1 MIVGG
6 SADLA
11 LKIFQF
17 RNILGKIRTD
27 SKICKITWIM
37 HHSLLIF
44 GRFVSVDQLQ
54 FLVS

>member
-6 SADLA
+6 SVDLA
-11 LKIFQF
+11 LKIFRF

-44 GRFVSVDQLQ
+44 GRFVSIDQLQ